1 MSFILDALKK
11 SESDRQRQNGPAL
24 YEVKVAA
31 PRAQLPLWAIGLA
44 VLLAI
49 NLAIVAWA
57 LLRRP
62 SHAGTAEQPTTQAP
76 VYAQTPPPAAVSG
89 GVGAGGGG
97 NGGNATVQAAPAPA
111 PVAAQGAQFAQGAA
125 PAPASPNMAAPL
137 PQSPVA
143 AVPGAATAA
152 AGGGS
157 TAPAVNPDDYAPAT
171 DPGRPSDG
179 FHIRRATESGVPLYA
194 DAAAQTNGMPE
205 LRLDLHAYAPK
216 PQDRFVLINMK
227 RLREGETVAA
237 GIRVESITPD
247 GVVVSR
253 NGTNYLIP
261 RQ

>member
-1 MSFILDALKK
+1 M
-11 SESDRQRQNGPAL
+11 
-24 YEVKVAA
+24 
-31 PRAQLPLWAIGLA
+31 
-44 VLLAI
+44 
-49 NLAIVAWA
+49 
-57 LLRRP
+57 
-62 SHAGTAEQPTTQAP
+62 T
-76 VYAQTPPPAAVSG
+76 
-89 GVGAGGGG
+89 
-97 NGGNATVQAAPAPA
+97 APAPA
-111 PVAAQGAQFAQGAA
+111 PMAAQGAQFAPGAA
-125 PAPASPNMAAPL
+125 PAPASPNATAPL

-143 AVPGAATAA
+143 AVPGPGPAD
-152 AGGGS
+152 AGA